1 MPSAA
6 PIETPIVCRSCGSS
20 RLDPVLS
27 LGSTPLANSLLDD
40 DTLTRPEARYPL
52 DLVFCPACTLVQIT
66 LSVPPEEMF
75 EEYAYFSSF
84 ADTVVENARVIST
97 RLVAERSL
105 GPDDL
110 AMEIASN
117 DGYLLRN
124 YVEAGVPVLGVDP
137 ARNIASV
144 AEENGVPTVCEF
156 FGTAVAARLRAEGR
170 RASVLHANNVLAHV
184 PDVNGVVEG
193 IATILA
199 DDGVAVIETPYV
211 RDLVDELEF
220 DTIYHEHLFYYSA
233 HALVALFERAGL
245 EIVDVEHLPIHGGS
259 LRVFVAHAG
268 ATPPTAAVA
277 DLLAAERDAGMLTI
291 GYYRDFAARVDR
303 LCERLRG
310 LLADLKGGGHTIA
323 GYGAAAKGATLCN
336 YAGIGPETIDF
347 VVDRNVHKQGRY
359 MPGVRLPIV
368 DPAAL
373 LDRRP
378 DYLLLLAWNFADEI
392 IGQQQE
398 YAAGGGRFLVP
409 VPEPRV
415 VDSPA

>member
-6 PIETPIVCRSCGSS
+6 PIEAPIVCRSCGSS

-137 ARNIASV
+137 ARNIATV
-144 AEENGVPTVCEF
+144 AEENGVPT
-156 FGTAVAARLRAEGR
+156 
-170 RASVLHANNVLAHV
+170 
-184 PDVNGVVEG
+184 
-193 IATILA
+193 
-199 DDGVAVIETPYV
+199 
-211 RDLVDELEF
+211 
-220 DTIYHEHLFYYSA
+220 
-233 HALVALFERAGL
+233 
-245 EIVDVEHLPIHGGS
+245 
-259 LRVFVAHAG
+259 RV
-268 ATPPTAAVA
+268 
-277 DLLAAERDAGMLTI
+277 
-291 GYYRDFAARVDR
+291 
-303 LCERLRG
+303 
-310 LLADLKGGGHTIA
+310 
-323 GYGAAAKGATLCN
+323 
-336 YAGIGPETIDF
+336 
-347 VVDRNVHKQGRY
+347 
-359 MPGVRLPIV
+359 
-368 DPAAL
+368 
-373 LDRRP
+373 
-378 DYLLLLAWNFADEI
+378 
-392 IGQQQE
+392 
-398 YAAGGGRFLVP
+398 
-409 VPEPRV
+409 
-415 VDSPA
+415 